1 MKQPA
6 HFKPFLA
13 CDIDLK
19 KARFPLMSMPKIDGV
34 RGLNIHGSLVGR
46 TLRPLDNLFA
56 NDRFGRPE
64 YMGFDGE
71 LTLGNELTR
80 NDLCRITSSALST
93 IQGNPEVYWNVFD
106 LCALTVAN
114 KSYIERYAMMRDFV
128 ATQQE
133 QGNFKYINVV
143 PYVMVHNE
151 IEFLEQDLIW
161 CDMGY
166 EGSIGRDPSAKYKHG
181 RSTAIQ
187 CGYVRYKTFVQ
198 EDALVLSINEGQ
210 TNENELVQDRL
221 GYAKRSSHMDNM
233 VPNGMVGSLQC
244 RDVKTGDIITVG
256 AGKMTADER
265 RDYFQNPYKIV
276 NQIISYKHFPKGVK
290 DKPRFPTF
298 VNIRNP
304 SDVVKD

>member
-13 CDIDLK
+13 CDIDFK

-34 RGLNIHGSLVGR
+34 RGLNVHGALVGR
-46 TLRPLDNLFA
+46 TLRPLDNLFT

-71 LTLGNELTR
+71 LTLGNDVTR

-93 IQGNPEVYWNVFD
+93 IQGNPDVYWNVFD
-106 LCALTVAN
+106 LCAHTVSHR
-114 KSYIERYAMMRDFV
+114 SYIERYAMMRDYV
-128 ATQQE
+128 ATQHE
-133 QGNFKYINVV
+133 QGNLPKINVV
-143 PYVMVHNE
+143 PYVMVNNE
-151 IEFLEQDLIW
+151 VEFLEQDLIW

-166 EGSIGRDPSAKYKHG
+166 EGSIGRDPSAKYKNG
-181 RSTAIQ
+181 RSTALQ
-187 CGYVRYKTFVQ
+187 CGYVRHKTFIQ

-210 TNENELVQDRL
+210 SNENELLQDRL
-221 GYAKRSSHMDNM
+221 GYAKRSSHSENM

-244 RDVKTGDIITVG
+244 RDVKSGEIITVS
-256 AGKMTADER
+256 AGKMTAEER
-265 RDYFQNPYKIV
+265 KDYFENPWKIV

-304 SDVVKD
+304 SDIVKD